1 MSQRPKAPKHT
12 YWRNGTLWARF
23 AIGGREYRESLRT
36 GDVKVGKA
44 RVEAMRNRAVA
55 AAAFGEN
62 RQTWAQVGIEWAGHI
77 AKQVSDTT
85 ALRYRV
91 SLRQID
97 AGLKARYIDEISKA
111 DVLAIKRERELAGV
125 SNATIRRDLQALSSV
140 LDFAEMNDWRVGNPA
155 KLIMGTVNEKR
166 DPIFLPTEADYEFM
180 GKRLTKPMADLMRA
194 ARLTG
199 ARISELVNMQRGQ
212 LDARAF
218 TLRLIGKGNKARTIE
233 VGQELAE
240 LVKSQPAHIE
250 CRNVFH
256 FDGRAMFNAPFVFSK
271 ATRAAQK
278 AAQKE
283 GREFTGFRFHDLRHW
298 FAVEWLRSGRSIYD
312 LQKHL
317 GHSTIA
323 TTEIYLSFLTVEEQE
338 NAKRPVQIELAE
350 AREAV

>member
-1 MSQRPKAPKHT
+1 
-12 YWRNGTLWARF
+12 
-23 AIGGREYRESLRT
+23 
-36 GDVKVGKA
+36 
-44 RVEAMRNRAVA
+44 MRNRAVA
-55 AAAFGEN
+55 AAKFGDD
-62 RQTWAQVGIEWAGHI
+62 RRTWAQVGIAWAGHI
-77 AKQVSDTT
+77 AKQVSATT

-97 AGLKARYIDEISKA
+97 TSLKARYIDEISKA
-111 DVLAIKRERELAGV
+111 DVLAIKREREDKGV

-140 LDFAEMNDWRVGNPA
+140 LDYAEMNDWRVGNPA

-166 DPIFLPTEADYEFM
+166 DPIFLPTESDYEFM
-180 GKRLTKPMADLMRA
+180 RARLTKPMVDLMVA

-212 LDARAF
+212 LNARSG

-233 VGQELAE
+233 VGQELID
-240 LVKSQPAHIE
+240 LVQGQVAHME
-250 CRNVFH
+250 CKNVFH
-256 FDGRAMFNAPFVFSK
+256 FGGKPMKNAPFVFSK
-271 ATRAAQK
+271 ATKASRLAAQK
-278 AAQKE
+278 KQLD
-283 GREFTGFRFHDLRHW
+283 FTGFRFHDLRHW

-323 TTEIYLSFLTVEEQE
+323 TTEIYLSFLTVEEAE
-338 NAKRPVQIELAE
+338 NAKRPAEKSLAA